1 MNNLKNE
8 RKNVLIDLT
17 GQKFGRLTVIGRD
30 TDRPSKKTYWVCQC
44 DCGNFK
50 SVRAD
55 SLNAGAIRS
64 CGCLHNEVFAKN
76 AMNKQKR
83 IAQER
88 GFTVTGTRLY
98 YIWQGI
104 KKRCYNTNDA
114 RYHRYGGRGITVCEE
129 WITDYI
135 NFHNWAIE
143 NGYSE
148 DKTIDRI
155 DNDGNYE
162 PSNCR
167 WSTNKEQCNNR
178 SSNIKITIGNATK
191 TLTEWCEIFEIDFK
205 AVIGRYHRNENIT
218 LDELFRTIPR

>member
-1 MNNLKNE
+1 
-8 RKNVLIDLT
+8 
-17 GQKFGRLTVIGRD
+17 
-30 TDRPSKKTYWVCQC
+30 
-44 DCGNFK
+44 
-50 SVRAD
+50 
-55 SLNAGAIRS
+55 
-64 CGCLHNEVFAKN
+64 
-76 AMNKQKR
+76 MNKQKR

-88 GFTVTGTRLY
+88 GFTVKGTRLY

-191 TLTEWCEIFEIDFK
+191 TLTEWCEIFEIDFQ
-205 AVIGRYHRNENIT
+205 VVWGRYHRNENIT